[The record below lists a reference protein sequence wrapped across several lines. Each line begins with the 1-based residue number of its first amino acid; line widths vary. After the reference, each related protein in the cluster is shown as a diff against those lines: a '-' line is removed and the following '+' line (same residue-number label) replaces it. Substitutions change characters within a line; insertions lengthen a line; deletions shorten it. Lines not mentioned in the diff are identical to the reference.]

1 MSMIRLLFSSIATAA
16 LFATAAVAEPVFTIN
31 VPVNFQAVRPEVQF
45 IPVSCRL
52 FANDQVTNKTVPFGP
67 QLKYKYVKP
76 DPATGNYSGTVQLVW
91 DRSEF
96 SPADQTNFGTVHR
109 VDCNFGLS
117 INDTQYTPNF
127 PGAGI
132 QVQSK
137 PGTPFVGSVSMNF

>member
-1 MSMIRLLFSSIATAA
+1 MSMSRLLFSSIAITV

-31 VPVNFQAVRPEVQF
+31 VPVNFQAIRPEVQV
-45 IPVSCRL
+45 ISVSCRL
-52 FANDQVTNKTVPFGP
+52 FANDQVTNKTAPFGP

-76 DPATGNYSGTVQLVW
+76 DPTTGNYSGTVQLVW

-96 SPADQTNFGTVHR
+96 NSTEQKNFGTVHR
-109 VDCNFGLS
+109 VDCNFGLN

-132 QVQSK
+132 QVRAS
-137 PGTPFVGSVSMNF
+137 PGHLLSVAFP